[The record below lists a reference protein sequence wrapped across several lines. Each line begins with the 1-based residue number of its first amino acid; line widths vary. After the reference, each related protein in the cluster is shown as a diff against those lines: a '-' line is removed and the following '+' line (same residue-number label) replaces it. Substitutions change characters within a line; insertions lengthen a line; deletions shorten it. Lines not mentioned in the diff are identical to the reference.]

1 MSMSTYVATDLH
13 GHSRFSDGTAEPEE
27 LVAARVERG
36 VRVLAL
42 SDHDVLAG
50 VPAAA
55 RAAEQAGALLIPAM
69 EATSFVGFGTPEAE
83 QFHVLCYFPPRML
96 RDGSLFRTALYRRGL
111 RVQAAFRAFILG
123 WLDDLHADDRAAL
136 DPDGGLAR
144 EPAERFPGLQR
155 LIDRVVSRRPQ
166 VFKHFIRSHVRFW
179 QDDRELFGW
188 PPEELIDCI
197 RADGGT
203 DVVAHP
209 ARYRD
214 KDRLSRV
221 LLGASGVEA
230 YTSRHRLEWSARFRA
245 FAEQHGK
252 LWTASTDDHQKGP
265 YQPPPCGTP
274 LSTVERLID
283 EPLPV
288 AQQGRAAAWPA
299 GAEPPD
305 PPESPESPE
314 SSAPSTPPAGAA
326 RP

>member
-1 MSMSTYVATDLH
+1 MTLSLSMPLSDYVATDLH

-27 LVAARVERG
+27 LVAARAGRG

-50 VPAAA
+50 VEAAA
-55 RAAEQAGALLIPAM
+55 RAAARAGVLLIPAM

-96 RDGSLFRTALYRRGL
+96 RECSLFHTALYRRGL

-123 WLDDLHADDRAAL
+123 WLDELHAEDRAAL
-136 DPDGGLAR
+136 DPDGSLAR

-155 LIDRVVSRRPQ
+155 LIDRVVARRPQ

-188 PPEELIDCI
+188 SPEDLIDCI
-197 RADGGT
+197 RADGGV
-203 DVVAHP
+203 DIVAHP

-214 KDRLSRV
+214 KERLSRV
-221 LLGASGVEA
+221 LLGASGVEV
-230 YTSRHRLEWSARFRA
+230 YTSRHRPEWSARFRA

-252 LWTASTDDHQKGP
+252 LWTASTDDHQKQP

-274 LSTVERLID
+274 LRTVERLID
-283 EPLPV
+283 EPL
-288 AQQGRAAAWPA
+288 AAAYRGGAAAWPA
-299 GAEPPD
+299 DAD
-305 PPESPESPE
+305 P
-314 SSAPSTPPAGAA
+314 ATPPSAT